1 MDLQEFIS
9 TYHPKVKN
17 LYEDI
22 IFPIDNEEQDE
33 LINKLFSEGHEIII
47 NTCRSGK
54 YEGDAEDFLIKHGI
68 HFNQIN
74 SNLPHVIEFYG
85 RDTRKISADLY
96 IDNKQLGGLPL
107 RKGYVCWRSIYH
119 TIKDSIKRDFKI
131 GSSEL
136 STSIRIIEKNY
147 ELELMH

>member
-1 MDLQEFIS
+1 MIIS
-9 TYHPKVKN
+9 
-17 LYEDI
+17 
-22 IFPIDNEEQDE
+22 IDFDGTIVEEAYPLVGKMMPE
-33 LINKLFSEGHEIII
+33 ANIYINKLFSEGHEIII

-119 TIKDSIKRDFKI
+119 TIKDSIK
-131 GSSEL
+131 
-136 STSIRIIEKNY
+136 TKN
-147 ELELMH
+147 HD